1 MYSPNN
7 LPLFCVISQKYFYMS
22 VKERLKEFI
31 KYKKISER
39 KFCLAAGLTVTYV
52 NNIRVSIQPDKIKSI
67 AVAFP
72 ELNTGWMQTSYSL
85 TTKEFCDLHPWVD
98 VFLFLQSYRPTDLE
112 FCECFQVFG
121 VIPFFAY
128 ILYVVQQVLEEK
140 KNPCQ
145 PVG

>member
-1 MYSPNN
+1 
-7 LPLFCVISQKYFYMS
+7 MS

-72 ELNTGWMQTSYSL
+72 ELNTGWLL
-85 TTKEFCDLHPWVD
+85 TGEGQMLKKDYQAEESAPLM
-98 VFLFLQSYRPTDLE
+98 
-112 FCECFQVFG
+112 
-121 VIPFFAY
+121 
-128 ILYVVQQVLEEK
+128 LEETRETYQTINRLVAMNEK
-140 KNPCQ
+140 LFEENRALKEELDQ
-145 PVG
+145 LKRALDVRGKSA

>member
-1 MYSPNN
+1 
-7 LPLFCVISQKYFYMS
+7 MS

-72 ELNTGWMQTSYSL
+72 ELNTGWLL
-85 TTKEFCDLHPWVD
+85 TGEGQMLKKDYQAEESAPLM
-98 VFLFLQSYRPTDLE
+98 
-112 FCECFQVFG
+112 
-121 VIPFFAY
+121 
-128 ILYVVQQVLEEK
+128 LEETRDTYQTINRLVAMNEK
-140 KNPCQ
+140 LFEENRALKEELDSLKRALNVQ
-145 PVG
+145 GKSA

>member
-72 ELNTGWMQTSYSL
+72 ELNTGWLL
-85 TTKEFCDLHPWVD
+85 TGEGQMLKKDYQAEESAPLM
-98 VFLFLQSYRPTDLE
+98 
-112 FCECFQVFG
+112 
-121 VIPFFAY
+121 
-128 ILYVVQQVLEEK
+128 LEETRETYQTINRLVAMNEK
-140 KNPCQ
+140 LFEENRALKEELDQ
-145 PVG
+145 LKRALDVRGKSA

>member
-31 KYKKISER
+31 KYKNISER

-72 ELNTGWMQTSYSL
+72 ELNTGWLL
-85 TTKEFCDLHPWVD
+85 TGEGQMLKKDYQAEESAPLM
-98 VFLFLQSYRPTDLE
+98 
-112 FCECFQVFG
+112 
-121 VIPFFAY
+121 
-128 ILYVVQQVLEEK
+128 LEETRETYQTINRLVAMNEK
-140 KNPCQ
+140 LFEENRALKEELDQ
-145 PVG
+145 LKRALDVQGKSA